1 MGANLREWSA
11 DAAKRAVPKAD
22 VYWAYVRHVE
32 AAGRREFRPDPEA
45 LFWKR
50 LKTMCPGL
58 SEARPRAG
66 SRQRVVL
73 LPTLAEARA
82 AFERHMG
89 GEPIAWSLDGVER
102 ADAA

>member
-1 MGANLREWSA
+1 V
-11 DAAKRAVPKAD
+11 KKAD
-22 VYWAYVRHVE
+22 VYRDYVRYVAE
-32 AAGRREFRPDPEA
+32 AGRREFRPDPEA

-50 LKTMCPGL
+50 LKTMCPAL
-58 SEARPRAG
+58 SEARPRNG

-89 GEPIAWSLDGVER
+89 GEPIAWSLDDGDR
-102 ADAA
+102 AAAA